1 MSDYD
6 GQDQAYQD
14 LLEENNELCKKYE
27 QLVSD
32 YEGLR
37 KYTEKLEE
45 VHNECKEAEDE

>member
-1 MSDYD
+1 MT
-6 GQDQAYQD
+6 
-14 LLEENNELCKKYE
+14 NNQKLKDKYIYICKKYE

-45 VHNECKEAEDE
+45 VHNECKEAEDERDNP

>member
-1 MSDYD
+1 MS
-6 GQDQAYQD
+6 
-14 LLEENNELCKKYE
+14 EELKDKYIYICKKYE

-45 VHNECKEAEDE
+45 VHNECKETVEILVNRRG